1 MFIPSQNWNHLR
13 CLRQRQNRLPPPCPL
28 LQPQNHRVPCAD
40 DVSCDGRG
48 GVWQHKGIKKHKQK
62 TPPRENIKARNKK
75 KLRVT
80 PLPRTSKAQ
89 QKTCGRRN
97 GIRRHS
103 HRKPR
108 YKDASTCRGGGAGRP
123 WQNAKQLRHTRRQA
137 ASAELEIAESCS
149 PACRRRRPCPAEQE
163 NLSLQLPKKTK
174 KHQLVPILPGQCRN
188 SRQKRQ
194 KKKRAKDATENKR
207 SVTAKI
213 APIMPSIT

>member
-1 MFIPSQNWNHLR
+1 VTEGGSLAAQGNKKAQTKNAPSR
-13 CLRQRQNRLPPPCPL
+13 EYK
-28 LQPQNHRVPCAD
+28 
-40 DVSCDGRG
+40 ST
-48 GVWQHKGIKKHKQK
+48 KQK
-62 TPPRENIKARNKK
+62 NAPSNTPAPNFQGPTKNLWKTKRDKK
-75 KLRVT
+75 T
-80 PLPRTSKAQ
+80 FTSKAAIQ
-89 QKTCGRRN
+89 GRVN
-97 GIRRHS
+97 VQ
-103 HRKPR
+103 
-108 YKDASTCRGGGAGRP
+108 GGGAGRP